1 MRFFLKQ
8 MAITHKCVLSVCSTV
23 KHIVA
28 CAQLKA
34 VQEVMSRAGSVYF
47 NCGYRQRVGLRASNG
62 V

>member
-28 CAQLKA
+28 GAQPKA
-34 VQEVMSRAGSVYF
+34 VREVISRSGSQTL
-47 NCGYRQRVGLRASNG
+47 CLL
-62 V
+62 